1 MSRIDT
7 IADYPLAE
15 NRPDLVKTAR
25 GKALTDITLDAV
37 LAGEVTLEDL
47 RITPQALIDQARVA
61 TLAGRPTLGRNFE
74 RAAELISVPQDY
86 LLKVYELLRPGRAK
100 TKAVADLVPNEV
112 EALYTNGP
120 AGGCGAVK
128 RTRDIV
134 SVASILVNRSDI
146 TPAAEIFE
154 V

>member
-100 TKAVADLVPNEV
+100 TKADLLEAAKTLRDTYQALKMARFV
-112 EALYTNGP
+112 EE
-120 AGGCGAVK
+120 
-128 RTRDIV
+128 
-134 SVASILVNRSDI
+134 
-146 TPAAEIFE
+146 AAEIYERRGLFTFRF
-154 V
+154 